1 MLFNSLTFVV
11 FFALVLAL
19 YWSVRSWSMRK
30 NVLLV
35 ASYVFY
41 GAWNPPFVALLLIS
55 TVVDYVAA
63 LKMAAAERRFARNLW
78 LAISLAANLGML
90 GFFKYGNF
98 LLENF
103 QLLVAQFGL
112 VYPDPPRLNLILPV
126 GISFYTFQSLSY
138 TIDVYRRHIT
148 PTRSLRDFA
157 LFVSFF
163 PQLVAGPIVRAVDFL
178 PQCVAAP
185 TPRPG
190 RLGWGLFLMTLGM
203 FQKIV
208 LADTLLAGAAE
219 SVFSAKAALAGLDAW
234 IGVLAFSGQIFFDFA
249 GYSTCAIGA
258 ALCLGFS
265 LPSNFMFPYAAV
277 GFSDFWR
284 RWHISLSSFLRD
296 YLYIPLGGNRSGAAR
311 AAINLMIVMFL
322 GGLWHGAAWTFVVWG
337 LMHGLFLVIERV
349 LRGIFRDAEW
359 TDTLIVKFLL
369 GLATYAAVCF
379 AWVFFRA
386 GDFATAT
393 RLLRSMLGATPHGAA
408 ILPTADMLQVV
419 IVIVAL
425 LVAHWR
431 LRDTSIEA
439 EMTRQPRWLLTGVWA
454 IMAGAIIL
462 AQGKG
467 DAFIYF
473 QF

>member
-11 FFALVLAL
+11 FFALVMAV
-19 YWSVRSWSMRK
+19 YWSLRSWSARK
-30 NVLLV
+30 NVLV
-35 ASYVFY
+35 ASSYLFY
-41 GAWNPPFVALLLIS
+41 AAWNPPFVLLLLFS
-55 TVVDYVAA
+55 TVLDYFAG
-63 LKMAAAERRFARNLW
+63 LRMAAAQARRSRIFW
-78 LAISLAANLGML
+78 LVVSLVGNLGML

-103 QLLVAQFGL
+103 QLLVAQFGIN
-112 VYPDPPRLNLILPV
+112 YQPPKMGIVLPV
-126 GISFYTFQSLSY
+126 GISFYTFQTLSY
-138 TIDVYRRHIT
+138 TFDIYRGQLK

-157 LFVSFF
+157 FFVSFF
-163 PQLVAGPIVRAVDFL
+163 PQLVAGPIVRAVEFL
-178 PQCVAAP
+178 PQCVEP
-185 TPRPG
+185 STPRQG
-190 RLGWGLFLMTLGM
+190 RIGWGLFLMTLGL

-208 LADTLLAGAAE
+208 LADTLLASSAE
-219 SVFSAKAALAGLDAW
+219 AVFGHPGPLAGLDAW

-265 LPSNFMFPYAAV
+265 LPDNFLFPYAAI

-296 YLYIPLGGNRSGAAR
+296 YLYVPLGGNRSGAAR
-311 AAINLMIVMFL
+311 AAINLIIVMFL

-337 LMHGLFLVIERV
+337 VVHGLFLVIERV
-349 LRGIFRDAEW
+349 LRHLFAGAKW
-359 TDTLIVKFLL
+359 TDALIVKILL

-386 GDFATAT
+386 SDFATAA
-393 RLLRSMLGATPHGAA
+393 RLLAAMFGAFPAGDA
-408 ILPTADMLQVV
+408 ILPTRDMLQVALV
-419 IVIVAL
+419 ILAL

-431 LRDTSIEA
+431 LRDSSIEVA
-439 EMTRQPRWLLTGVWA
+439 VTRQPRWVLTGAWA
-454 IMAGAIIL
+454 VMAGAIL
-462 AQGKG
+462 LTQENGH
-467 DAFIYF
+467 AFIYF